1 MPVCLSVCLLERRWR
16 GAGRRRAQGSSSSS
30 ESGPRELVQQR
41 VGPRELVQQ
50 RDAKCRLTFKMVHL
64 VQARCGHT
72 WCNDGQLLAR
82 VRPTLK
88 GQWWQDSKLGFQVHF
103 PVAVSAPRGIHPLG
117 HRPLRRAKTPHAGNT
132 PSASPIRPSYPQ
144 EAPVEVDPRC
154 DEQLERRAVDSS
166 RKRTTP

>member
-1 MPVCLSVCLLERRWR
+1 MRTN
-16 GAGRRRAQGSSSSS
+16 GAGAT
-30 ESGPRELVQQR
+30 SGPRDLGRQR
-41 VGPRELVQQ
+41 VAKLDEPGEVRLSDGRQSGRQEEGRCLHRVV
-50 RDAKCRLTFKMVHL
+50 AKCRLNPSKVHL
-64 VQARCGHT
+64 LQDRCGQT
-72 WCNDGQLLAR
+72 CWKDEQLHDR
-82 VRPTLK
+82 VRPTLE

-144 EAPVEVDPRC
+144 EAPVDVDAQCGQEV
-154 DEQLERRAVDSS
+154 ERRAVDSS